1 MHQMLISLKEKLNKF
16 VNKQYNSKELS
27 TLLLVKV
34 KRY

>member
-27 TLLLVKV
+27 TLLLIQAKQ
-34 KRY
+34 Y